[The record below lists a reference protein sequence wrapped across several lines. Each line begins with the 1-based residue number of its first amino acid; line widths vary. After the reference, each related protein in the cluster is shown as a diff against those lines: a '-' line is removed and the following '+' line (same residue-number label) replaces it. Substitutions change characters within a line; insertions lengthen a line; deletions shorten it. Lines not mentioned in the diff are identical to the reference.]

1 MSNNV
6 NQGDIISLNLDPQS
20 GHEQKGRRP
29 CLVVSN
35 SDYNDF
41 TKMAIV
47 CPITNTDRKSPIQVQ
62 LNNSTKTQGFIMCE
76 QMKALDINARGFTV
90 FEQVPSDILDEVLDI
105 CFGFIEK
112 V

>member
-1 MSNNV
+1 MAKSIR
-6 NQGDIISLNLDPQS
+6 QGDIILLNLDPQA
-20 GHEQKGRRP
+20 GHEQKGTRP
-29 CLVVSN
+29 CLIVSN
-35 SDYNDF
+35 KDYNDF

-47 CPITNTDRKSPIQVQ
+47 CPITTKYKSSPIHVQ
-62 LNNSTKTQGFIMCE
+62 LDDSTNTKGFIMCE
-76 QMKALDINARGFTV
+76 QMKALDIHTRGYVV

>member
-6 NQGDIISLNLDPQS
+6 KQGDIISLNLDPQR

-35 SDYNDF
+35 DVYNNF

-47 CPITNTDRKSPIQVQ
+47 CPITNTNRNSPIHVQ
-62 LNNSTKTQGFIMCE
+62 LDDTTKTKGFIMCE
-76 QMKALDINARGFTV
+76 QMKALDIHARGFTV
-90 FEQVPSDILDEVLDI
+90 FEPIPNNILDEVLDI
-105 CFGFIEK
+105 CFGFIESI
-112 V
+112 